1 METGQTNPHF
11 SLPSVIAIAAAIGS
25 FFVGAFGG
33 FVLSLVAIAFG
44 IIGVI
49 LSLAPSVRGGF
60 ISILSLIV
68 AAIGIIVAVIKAVV
82 WAM

>member
-1 METGQTNPHF
+1 
-11 SLPSVIAIAAAIGS
+11 
-25 FFVGAFGG
+25 
-33 FVLSLVAIAFG
+33 LSLVAIAFG
-44 IIGVI
+44 IIGVL